1 VADAAGL
8 ANASYGKSEI
18 PKGWLAITGDALEE
32 KFGLTYDDLN
42 TEDGLNASIY
52 YNKKLDTYAVAYAGT
67 DPSSW
72 GDIKANI
79 VQNFGFE
86 SAQYKQALRLA
97 SVVSKRV
104 GDSGLVF
111 TGHSLGGGLTS
122 AASLQTGRHG
132 FTFNAAGLHRKTV
145 GGSINQ
151 KSANALISAYYSAS
165 DPLNKWQDRLPWLLS
180 QAVGTRTVIQG
191 AKGHSMQSM
200 YDALRGGN

>member
-1 VADAAGL
+1 M
-8 ANASYGKSEI
+8 
-18 PKGWLAITGDALEE
+18 TH
-32 KFGLTYDDLN
+32 DDLN

-52 YNKKLDTYAVAYAGT
+52 YNKKSDTYALAYAGT
-67 DPSSW
+67 NPKSW

-86 SAQYKQALRLA
+86 SAQYKQAMRVA
-97 SVVSKRV
+97 SIVSKRV

-122 AASLQTGRHG
+122 AASLQTGRQG

-151 KSANALISAYYSAS
+151 QSANSLISAYYSAS
-165 DPLNKWQDRLPWLLS
+165 DPLNKWQDRMPNLLN
-180 QAVGTRTVIQG
+180 QAVGRRMVVSG
-191 AKGHSMQSM
+191 AEGHSMQSM